1 MKLMKCMMAA
11 AAASLL
17 LSACGTKKSPKVLVL
32 YYSQTEHTT
41 AVAQEI
47 RKALKADIEE
57 IIPVEP
63 YAGSYQETIERAG
76 QERAAGILPEIQPI
90 KADLSQYDIIFIG
103 YPVWYGTY
111 ALPIATLLEQTDF
124 SGKKLVPFCTFG
136 SGGLYSSA
144 AEMEAAEPGATV
156 LPGYGVRSARMD
168 AMPAEVDY
176 FLKSSGF
183 MEGEFEPLAE
193 FPEQHAVSEEE
204 AAIFDAAVASY
215 PMIQAKAVT
224 TASRKVPTGVEYL
237 FTAENRPIPGMPAFG
252 PAQMQVYVLVEDG
265 VEPVFTQCVR

>member
-17 LSACGTKKSPKVLVL
+17 LSACGTKKGPKVLVL

-41 AVAQEI
+41 AVAKEI
-47 RKALKADIEE
+47 QKALKADAEE
-57 IIPVEP
+57 ILPVQP
-63 YAGSYQETIERAG
+63 YDGSYMETIERAG

-90 KADLSQYDIIFIG
+90 KADVSQYDVIFIG
-103 YPVWYGTY
+103 YPIWYGTY
-111 ALPIATLLEQTDF
+111 ALPVATLLEQVDF
-124 SGKKLVPFCTFG
+124 SGKTLVPFCTFG
-136 SGGLYSSA
+136 SGGTFSSA
-144 AEMEAAEPGATV
+144 AELAAKEPEATV

-168 AMPAEVDY
+168 AMPAEIDY

-183 MEGEFEPLAE
+183 LEGEFEPLAE

-204 AAIFDAAVASY
+204 SAIFDAAVATY
-215 PMIQAKAVT
+215 PMIQAKAVS

-237 FTAENRPIPGMPAFG
+237 FTAENLPSGAFG
-252 PAQMQVYVLVEDG
+252 PSQMQVYVLVEDG

>member
-1 MKLMKCMMAA
+1 MEAI
-11 AAASLL
+11 
-17 LSACGTKKSPKVLVL
+17 V
-32 YYSQTEHTT
+32 
-41 AVAQEI
+41 
-47 RKALKADIEE
+47 
-57 IIPVEP
+57 PVEP
-63 YAGSYQETIERAG
+63 YDGTYQETIERCLK
-76 QERAAGILPEIQPI
+76 EREEGVVPTVEPLTSKI
-90 KADLSQYDIIFIG
+90 ADYDIIFLG
-103 YPVWYGTY
+103 YPIWFGTY
-111 ALPIATLLEQTDF
+111 APPVNGLLSAVDF